1 MRASLTVAAVVLALA
16 GCSATPSPAPEA
28 NTESRELAAPAES
41 KAPATAE
48 VEELEGYDDCADRQL
63 VLDESDPHQVA
74 QVRVQIPVDSGPQ
87 PYANGEAVLDSAGT
101 PVAYIVAADDIG
113 EFIAE
118 RFCLSTDYLH
128 SINAVRREAALNLY
142 VGDTLNLDATTI
154 LSVGDQ
160 NGQVFDHTPPS
171 PIPPQR

>member
-1 MRASLTVAAVVLALA
+1 MREAVVATIVVALLA
-16 GCSATPSPAPEA
+16 GCVGATPDSAPTRVPAAPQPSEA
-28 NTESRELAAPAES
+28 PAAVELA
-41 KAPATAE
+41 E
-48 VEELEGYDDCADRQL
+48 VDIEAGECADRQL
-63 VLDESDPHQVA
+63 VLDENDPNQVA
-74 QVRVQIPVDSGPQ
+74 QVRIQIPVDSGPQ
-87 PYANGEAVLDSAGT
+87 PYARGDAVLDDTGT
-101 PVAYIVAADDIG
+101 PVAYIVAPDDIA

-128 SINAVRREAALNLY
+128 SINAVRRDAAIHLY

-160 NGQVFDHTPPS
+160 NGQVLDHATPS